1 MAILLDSFYNEQ
13 RGPRRF
19 WYRRCGH
26 LTSDLA
32 LVELFEFA
40 EELRLRREWIQAKS
54 VIHFD
59 LTDPEYELAVELG
72 AQVVTSRELVQR
84 ALRLTPRGFGRLIS
98 PEELDLLVPLATR
111 NWSRKR

>member
-26 LTSDLA
+26 LTSDLS
-32 LVELFEFA
+32 LLELFEFA

-54 VIHFD
+54 IVHFD
-59 LTDPEYELAVELG
+59 LTDPEYHVAVELG

-84 ALRLTPRGFGRLIS
+84 ALRLTQRGFGRLLA
-98 PEELDLLVPLATR
+98 PDELDLLVPLVAR
-111 NWSRKR
+111 DWSRKR